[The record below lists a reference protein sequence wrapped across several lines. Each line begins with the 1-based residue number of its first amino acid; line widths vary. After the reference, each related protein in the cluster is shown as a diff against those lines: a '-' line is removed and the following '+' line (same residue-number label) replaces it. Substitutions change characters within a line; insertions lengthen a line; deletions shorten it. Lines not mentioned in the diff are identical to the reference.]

1 MDDILVFSKT
11 LEDHLKDLREVLTV
25 LRENRFYVKES
36 KCSFGQQTLEY
47 LGHVISDKGV
57 ATDPSKIAAMLDWPV
72 PSNVTE
78 LTGFLGLTGY

>member
-1 MDDILVFSKT
+1 M
-11 LEDHLKDLREVLTV
+11 LEALRKHQLYAK
-25 LRENRFYVKES
+25 LS
-36 KCSFGQQTLEY
+36 KCTFAQSKVEY
-47 LGHVISDKGV
+47 LGYVISDKGV